1 MDRRDFLRTAMLTA
15 AAMAVPGALLAADNP
30 LATASKADK
39 PNIIFILADDLGLGD
54 VGYTGGSYK
63 TPKIDAL
70 AKSGTVFT
78 HCYSAPLCGP
88 SRCEIMT
95 GRYPFRTGMISN
107 DSAPALVPPTEIMMP
122 KVLKPA
128 GYVTGQVGKWSQLP
142 LQPSDWGFDEYLRF
156 PGGGQYWN
164 KTCPHYNINGKTVD
178 LKDGE
183 YLPDVMHNFLVD
195 FITRHKDEPFYAY
208 YPMSHIHFQ
217 YFKTPDSAP
226 DTKDLYTDN
235 IAYMDKLVGKLMDK
249 LDELKLR
256 EKTVVVFVGDN
267 GTAPPYG
274 KTSFVNGKPLNGWKG
289 GLVEGGSRVPM
300 VVSWPGTTPAG
311 KSIDDLVDFTDY
323 FPTFAE
329 LAGGKLPDGVTID
342 GHSFADR
349 LKGKAGNPRE
359 WVYVELNGGWYAR
372 DKRYKLR
379 KNGKLLDLKNA
390 PFEEIPVPDDTK
402 DPDAIASRKNLQ
414 AVLDKLNPAAGNQK
428 YKAKPAAKKP
438 KGNAKPNSPAAAK
451 DTAATATTPAAPAA
465 PAAE

>member
-1 MDRRDFLRTAMLTA
+1 MDRRGFLKAAMLSA
-15 AAMAVPGALLAADNP
+15 AALAMPGGVLAADNV
-30 LATASKADK
+30 LASASKTDK

-63 TPKIDAL
+63 TPRLDAM
-70 AKSGTVFT
+70 AKSGTIFS
-78 HCYSAPLCGP
+78 HCYSTPLCGP

-107 DSAPALVPPTEIMMP
+107 DSADALLPKTEIMMP

-128 GYVTGQVGKWSQLP
+128 GYVTAQVGKWSQLP

-156 PGGGQYWN
+156 PSGGQYWN
-164 KTCPHYNINGKTVD
+164 ITCKHYNVNGKTVD

-183 YLPDVMHNFLVD
+183 YLPDIMHEFLVD

-235 IAYMDKLVGKLMDK
+235 IKYMDKLVGKLLDK

-256 EKTVVVFVGDN
+256 EKTIVVFVGDN

-274 KTSFVNGKPLNGWKG
+274 KTSLVNGKPLFGQKG

-311 KSIDDLVDFTDY
+311 KSVDDLVDFTDY

-329 LAGGKLPDGVTID
+329 LAGAKLPEGVTID
-342 GHSFADR
+342 GHSFVDR
-349 LKGKAGNPRE
+349 IKGKNAKPRE
-359 WVYVELNGGWYAR
+359 WTYVELNGAWYAR

-379 KNGKLLDLKNA
+379 RNGDLFDLTNA
-390 PFEEIPVPDDTK
+390 PFEEIRVPADTT
-402 DPDAIASRKNLQ
+402 DPDAIASRKSLQ

-428 YKAKPAAKKP
+428 YKAKPAPKKP
-438 KGNAKPNSPAAAK
+438 KSNGNTKGADGAKGAPAAV
-451 DTAATATTPAAPAA
+451 TTPATPAT
-465 PAAE
+465 PATK